1 MSDEKKAGIGARYRE
16 WLPTKATLFWSC
28 IGSVVV
34 ALVIGFTWG
43 GWVTGGTS
51 RDMATTAGA
60 DARGQLASVIC
71 VERFLASPTA
81 SAQLAEL
88 KELTSSYQ
96 QRQLIEKTGFATMP
110 EQDSAN
116 RGAADLCAKM
126 LASLATEDLA
136 PATAD
141 TAAATVVE

>member
-1 MSDEKKAGIGARYRE
+1 MSDENKAGIGARYRE
-16 WLPTKATLFWSC
+16 WQPTKATLFWSC
-28 IGSVVV
+28 IGSVIV

-51 RDMATTAGA
+51 RDMATTAGT
-60 DARGQLASVIC
+60 DATGQLASVIC

-81 SAQLAEL
+81 AAQLAEL
-88 KELTSSYQ
+88 QELTSSYQ

-116 RGAADLCAKM
+116 RRAADLCAKV
-126 LASLATEDLA
+126 LASFTPEDLA
-136 PATAD
+136 PATGD
-141 TAAATVVE
+141 TAAAVVE